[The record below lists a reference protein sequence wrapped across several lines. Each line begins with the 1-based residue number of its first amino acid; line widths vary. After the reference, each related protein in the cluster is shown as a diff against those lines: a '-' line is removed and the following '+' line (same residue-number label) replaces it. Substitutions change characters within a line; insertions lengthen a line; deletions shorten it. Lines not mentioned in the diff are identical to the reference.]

1 MGKTGERLFKLFWK
15 YAPLSIADAQQLTGL
30 HPARIQRHVRPPYY
44 RRVACEWATRRWE
57 WRWAPVVERC
67 DCGQPAWW
75 QGRAMMIFSNV
86 QREEKFLL
94 CNRCA
99 KNADPKM
106 KVSPLWTN

>member
-99 KNADPKM
+99 KNADPKT